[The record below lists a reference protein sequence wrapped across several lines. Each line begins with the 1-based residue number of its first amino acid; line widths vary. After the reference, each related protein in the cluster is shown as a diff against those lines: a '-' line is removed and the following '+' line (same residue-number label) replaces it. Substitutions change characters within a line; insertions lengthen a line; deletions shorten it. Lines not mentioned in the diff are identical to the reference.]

1 MLTVVGDS
9 DEQMAVVS
17 VNVQRKPRQKQIKG
31 RRKCLENRSPGK
43 LNVLCISISFL
54 FFFFAPRNSLFKE
67 YLQFA
72 KLNVSFLLS
81 Y

>member
-1 MLTVVGDS
+1 MLMVVGDS

-43 LNVLCISISFL
+43 LNVLCISISF
-54 FFFFAPRNSLFKE
+54 FFFVVFLKNICN
-67 YLQFA
+67 LQ
-72 KLNVSFLLS
+72 N
-81 Y
+81 

>member
-1 MLTVVGDS
+1 MVVGDS

-17 VNVQRKPRQKQIKG
+17 ANVQRKPRQKQIKG
-31 RRKCLENRSPGK
+31 RRKCLGNRSPGK
-43 LNVLCISISFL
+43 LNVLCISHFL
-54 FFFFAPRNSLFKE
+54 FFFAPRNSPFKE

-81 Y
+81 YRV

>member
-1 MLTVVGDS
+1 MVVGDS

-43 LNVLCISISFL
+43 LNVLCISISF
-54 FFFFAPRNSLFKE
+54 FF
-67 YLQFA
+67 LQ
-72 KLNVSFLLS
+72 SF
-81 Y
+81 

>member
-1 MLTVVGDS
+1 MLMVVGDS

-43 LNVLCISISFL
+43 LNVLCISISF
-54 FFFFAPRNSLFKE
+54 FF
-67 YLQFA
+67 LQ
-72 KLNVSFLLS
+72 SF
-81 Y
+81 